1 MPAPLKILVLLAGF
15 HSGSYAHAFTSLSPV
30 AENQVRVNHLIRFQQ
45 SMSNP
50 TNEPSR
56 EPICEPTND
65 WKKSE
70 PIVSYSQ
77 IKRDKSTPTF
87 QLVVA
92 FVSNNNALSFNDK
105 PSSKFELV
113 VASVANGF
121 SKGLSKKLSSKS
133 EASSL
138 VRLVVGV
145 VVGLVVGFASKHSP
159 PQGYIVRRIVLAV
172 TRPPVSIRVMGLGF
186 EHLRRM
192 WVSN

>member
-1 MPAPLKILVLLAGF
+1 VPFSFAFTRLNALQAAVRHPHSLSDPDFNESLEILRIPVLRLVTQANNPNKLFEAMKRKRLNAMPAPLKFLVLLAGF

-30 AENQVRVNHLIRFQQ
+30 AENQVWVNHLIQFQQ

-65 WKKSE
+65 RKKSE

-77 IKRDKSTPTF
+77 IKRVKSTSTF
-87 QLVVA
+87 QLIVA

-121 SKGLSKKLSSKS
+121 SKGLSKKTT
-133 EASSL
+133 
-138 VRLVVGV
+138 
-145 VVGLVVGFASKHSP
+145 
-159 PQGYIVRRIVLAV
+159 QC
-172 TRPPVSIRVMGLGF
+172 
-186 EHLRRM
+186 
-192 WVSN
+192 

>member
-1 MPAPLKILVLLAGF
+1 VPFSFAFTRLNALQAAVRHPHSLSDPDSNESLEILRIPVLRLVTQANNPNKLFEAMKRKRLNAMPAPLKFLVLLAGF

-30 AENQVRVNHLIRFQQ
+30 AENQVWVNHLIRFQQ

-65 WKKSE
+65 RKKSE

-77 IKRDKSTPTF
+77 IKRVKSTSTF
-87 QLVVA
+87 QLIVA

-121 SKGLSKKLSSKS
+121 SKGLSKKTT
-133 EASSL
+133 
-138 VRLVVGV
+138 
-145 VVGLVVGFASKHSP
+145 
-159 PQGYIVRRIVLAV
+159 QC
-172 TRPPVSIRVMGLGF
+172 
-186 EHLRRM
+186 
-192 WVSN
+192 

>member
-1 MPAPLKILVLLAGF
+1 MPFSFAFTRLNALQAAVRHPHSLSDPDSNESLEILRIPVLRLVTQANNPNKLFEVMKRKRLNAMPAPLKFLVLLTGF

-30 AENQVRVNHLIRFQQ
+30 AENQVWVNHLIRFQQ

-65 WKKSE
+65 RKKSE

-121 SKGLSKKLSSKS
+121 SKGLSKKTT
-133 EASSL
+133 
-138 VRLVVGV
+138 
-145 VVGLVVGFASKHSP
+145 
-159 PQGYIVRRIVLAV
+159 QC
-172 TRPPVSIRVMGLGF
+172 
-186 EHLRRM
+186 
-192 WVSN
+192 

>member
-1 MPAPLKILVLLAGF
+1 VPFSFAFTRLNALQAAVRHPHSLSDPDFNESLEILRIPVLRLVTQANNPNKLFEAMKRKRLNAMPAPLKFLVLLAGF

-30 AENQVRVNHLIRFQQ
+30 AENQVWVNHLIRFQQ

-50 TNEPSR
+50 TNEPSH

-65 WKKSE
+65 RKKSE

-77 IKRDKSTPTF
+77 IKRVKSTSTF
-87 QLVVA
+87 QLIVA

-121 SKGLSKKLSSKS
+121 SKGLSKKTT
-133 EASSL
+133 
-138 VRLVVGV
+138 
-145 VVGLVVGFASKHSP
+145 
-159 PQGYIVRRIVLAV
+159 QC
-172 TRPPVSIRVMGLGF
+172 
-186 EHLRRM
+186 
-192 WVSN
+192 